1 MKKVAI
7 FFVILMCVFAC
18 FTVNASSIQ
27 TTNNVNSYDN
37 SVNNENHENKNTESA
52 TILENETTSKL
63 IQIKEKGAQEVED
76 YIKAYDNNEAYGW
89 TAFILSKVRI
99 FSIPCCFIGIAVGAI
114 YQYVIGIRR
123 ADLHDRGFL
132 LIIAFV
138 TIFVV
143 CQILPLV
150 FAIVV
155 KGFTT

>member
-18 FTVNASSIQ
+18 FTVNASSMQ
-27 TTNNVNSYDN
+27 TMNNVNTSN
-37 SVNNENHENKNTESA
+37 NVNNENNQNNNMEAAKP
-52 TILENETTSKL
+52 LEDETSSKL
-63 IQIKEKGAQEVED
+63 IEIKEKGAQEVQD
-76 YIKAYDNNEAYGW
+76 YIKSYDNNETYGW

-138 TIFVV
+138 TIFVI

-155 KGFTT
+155 KGFAS